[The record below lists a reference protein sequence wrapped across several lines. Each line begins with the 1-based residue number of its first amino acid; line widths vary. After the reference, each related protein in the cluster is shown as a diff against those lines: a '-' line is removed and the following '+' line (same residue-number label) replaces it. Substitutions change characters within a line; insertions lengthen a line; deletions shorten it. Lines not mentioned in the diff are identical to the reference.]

1 VLVLTEQDVAE
12 LLDLDALV
20 DAVAAAMAEAS
31 AGRVSMPPRIAALV
45 PERKGLLA
53 AMPAYLPSRGALTVK
68 LVSLFPQNAG
78 TGTHTH
84 QAIIVAF
91 DPTTG
96 TPAALMDG
104 TLITAT
110 RTAAGSA
117 LSARLL
123 ARPDAAVLAVLGTG
137 VQARTHARAIPR
149 VRPIREIRIAGRN
162 PRAAATLAEELE
174 RELGLPVRASASMR
188 EAIEGADVVAATTHT
203 VEPVVRREWLAPGT
217 HVSSV
222 GYNPEG
228 REVDGETVR
237 DALVVVEMRAA
248 ALAPYP
254 SGANELAWPIRDGLI
269 DAGHVHAELG
279 ELVAGTRPGR
289 TSREQITFYKS
300 VGVAVQD
307 AAAAALVLEAARRL
321 GRGRKIDL

>member
-1 VLVLTEQDVAE
+1 MLILTEQEVAE
-12 LLDLDALV
+12 LLDLDALLE
-20 DAVAAAMAEAS
+20 AVAAAMADAS
-31 AGRVSMPPRIAALV
+31 AGAASMPSRVAALV
-45 PERKGLLA
+45 PDRKGLLA
-53 AMPAYLPSRGALTVK
+53 AMPAFLPSAGALTVK
-68 LVSLFPQNAG
+68 LVSLFPHNAG
-78 TGTHTH
+78 SGTPTH
-84 QAIIVAF
+84 QAVILAF
-91 DPTTG
+91 DPATG

-117 LSARLL
+117 LSARYL
-123 ARPDAAVLAVLGTG
+123 ARPDAAVLAILGTG
-137 VQARTHARAIPR
+137 VQARAHARAIVR

-162 PRAAATLAEELE
+162 ARAAAALAEELGK
-174 RELGLPVRASASMR
+174 ELGLRVHASASGQ
-188 EAIEGADVVAATTHT
+188 AALDGADIVAATTHT
-203 VEPVVRREWLAPGT
+203 VDPVVRREWLAPGT

-237 DALVVVEMRAA
+237 DALVVVETRAA

-254 SGANELAWPIRDGLI
+254 SGANELVWPIRDGLI
-269 DAGHVHAELG
+269 DASHVHAELG

-289 TSREQITFYKS
+289 TSREQITLYKS